1 MVAMVGCLCTRNSS
15 TSTDCACF
23 SAMAAMMRMVLLI
36 GAVIFV
42 LTSILVLAPLEDT
55 LKEARLFLLWRVLMQ
70 DIMTS
75 LIGCDSRTA
84 FAGRT
89 SPNSTSC
96 FKRFL
101 LMLVRQQLLVLVLVM
116 LVYTICSSSSSGG
129 GGGYA
134 FLLDFLLVMLLFLLD
149 FLLMLLLLLG
159 SSFMF
164 LFY

>member
-1 MVAMVGCLCTRNSS
+1 
-15 TSTDCACF
+15 
-23 SAMAAMMRMVLLI
+23 MAAMMRMVLLI

-116 LVYTICSSSSSGG
+116 LVHTICSSSCSSCGSG
-129 GGGYA
+129 CA
-134 FLLDFLLVMLLFLLD
+134 FLLTSVFLGFFSLTTGLLLFLELLVML
-149 FLLMLLLLLG
+149 
-159 SSFMF
+159 
-164 LFY
+164 